1 MFGLDIGNNS
11 IKAVQLEKRGDS
23 YSLVAAG
30 IAGST
35 GNGIMGTD
43 NDLKLVGEAVKK
55 LINDTKIPSKEVNV
69 SIPEAQA
76 FTRLIKLPYLS
87 DEEVASAISW
97 QAEPYIPI
105 PIQEASLSHV
115 ILERHE
121 PKAQDPGGVDVL
133 LVASP
138 KSLIQRYLKVAE
150 IAGLN
155 VVNIE
160 TELIAMSRS
169 LTPMGATAVIVDMG
183 ALTTDIAIVK
193 NKQVIVSRS
202 ITTAGATL
210 TRAISTALAVSPEQ
224 AESYKKTYGLDGSQL
239 EGKVKETLAPVFNVI
254 IEEIKKSMQY
264 YKSEIKRDEPVTLAF
279 VAGGGSGLPGIVPY
293 LTENLG
299 IEVGIGDPFL
309 NISRDPVLAQTLSSY
324 GPLYS
329 VAVGLAQ
336 NI

>member
-11 IKAVQLEKRGDS
+11 IKAVQLEKRGEGFA
-23 YSLVAAG
+23 LVAAG

-43 NDLKLVGEAVKK
+43 NDLKLIGEAVKK
-55 LINDTKIPSKEVNV
+55 LVSETKIPSKEVNI

-105 PIQEASLSHV
+105 PIEEASISHV

-121 PKAQDPGGVDVL
+121 PRAQEAGGVDVL

-150 IAGLN
+150 VAGLN
-155 VVNIE
+155 VVSIE
-160 TELIAMSRS
+160 TELIAMARS
-169 LTPMGATAVIVDMG
+169 LCPSAATSVIIDLG
-183 ALTTDIAIVK
+183 ALTTDIAVVK

-202 ITTAGATL
+202 ITTAGDTL
-210 TRAISTALAVSPEQ
+210 TRAISTALSVNPEQ
-224 AESYKKTYGLDGSQL
+224 AESYKKTYGLDAVQL
-239 EGKVKETLAPVFNVI
+239 EGKLKETIAPVFNVI
-254 IEEIKKSMQY
+254 IEEVKKSIQY
-264 YKSEIKRDEPVTLAF
+264 YKTEIKRDDPVTLAI
-279 VAGGGSGLPGIVPY
+279 VAGGGSGLPGIIPY
-293 LTENLG
+293 LSENLG
-299 IEVGIGDPFL
+299 IEVGVGDPFA
-309 NISRDPVLAQTLSSY
+309 NISKDPVLAQTLASY

-329 VAVGLAQ
+329 VAVGLAE